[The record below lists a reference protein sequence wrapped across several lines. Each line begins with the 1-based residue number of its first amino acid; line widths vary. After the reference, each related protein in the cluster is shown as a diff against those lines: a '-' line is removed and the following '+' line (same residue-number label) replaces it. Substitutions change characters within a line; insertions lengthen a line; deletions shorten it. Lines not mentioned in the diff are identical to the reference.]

1 MFVLARTTF
10 SQRHDKEGPYD
21 IVDVHLKIAIS
32 QLKRCKLSI
41 ENGRIHEAEVVDP
54 RTFYD
59 IKFDS
64 AKEVC
69 PGEALWKS
77 NVTIESDS
85 SKLLRAYENLGIAS
99 KVIVSRKRSRPLSP
113 SAVGGHRVVYSQ
125 PEATVASTSAYVTDD
140 YDKDLNAQS
149 GREGTHCILY
159 AVHLLLRLNFS

>member
-1 MFVLARTTF
+1 M
-10 SQRHDKEGPYD
+10 
-21 IVDVHLKIAIS
+21 
-32 QLKRCKLSI
+32 
-41 ENGRIHEAEVVDP
+41 
-54 RTFYD
+54 
-59 IKFDS
+59 
-64 AKEVC
+64 
-69 PGEALWKS
+69 
-77 NVTIESDS
+77 TIESDS